1 MDTCA
6 KVHCLTL
13 HLLAMHN
20 PGVLPS
26 PFRMIELI
34 VYGGYQKKIIAAA
47 PAPAAAQM
55 PNEAASSGRTHLC
68 KGQAV

>member
-34 VYGGYQKKIIAAA
+34 VYGRYQKKNHCGS
-47 PAPAAAQM
+47 PS
-55 PNEAASSGRTHLC
+55 ASCCTNA
-68 KGQAV
+68 K